1 MIEDRCTG
9 ACCSRFTLPFGPS
22 EAWASFHEL
31 QRRKRGEEPDLS
43 IRCYTDIDKVAPML
57 VYLGTIMMNAEGK
70 PASNLQHHFT
80 CRYFDRQ
87 NKVCTVYERRP
98 KVCRTHPTEQCFY
111 KDCTWKA
118 AREGRVVQGEE
129 KTASP

>member
-1 MIEDRCTG
+1 MIDRCTG
-9 ACCSRFTLPFGPS
+9 ACCQRFTLPFGPS
-22 EAWASFHEL
+22 EAWASFREL
-31 QRRKRGEEPDLS
+31 QRRNRGEKPDLS

-57 VYLGTIMMNAEGK
+57 VYLGTFMADADWTPRPK
-70 PASNLQHHFT
+70 LHHHFT

-98 KVCRTHPTEQCFY
+98 QVCRTHPTQQCLY

-118 AREGRVVQGEE
+118 AREGRVVNGEE
-129 KTASP
+129 AGETP